1 MAHRTVPDTAP
12 DSGPDSPPERRQSTF
27 YSLRYR
33 DFRYLWQGQVGA
45 SASMWMEQIA
55 RPLLI
60 LELTD
65 SALMVGLIAAT
76 RMLPQLLIGLWAGVL
91 ADRMDKKRILVL
103 SQMATLITHMITAAL
118 VLTGLV
124 EPWMVFVTAFA
135 SGASMAFN
143 QPARQSLIPRLVPE
157 EGLTNAVALNSA
169 AMNFMRIGGASLA
182 GALLIFVD
190 LGNLYVIQSLIY
202 VWVIYSTA
210 QIHTTTEEPNKKR
223 GSMLADLLEGFAAVR
238 QDRTI
243 LYIFFLTM
251 VLFVWGVPYQ
261 SVFVPLL
268 AVDELGVGKS
278 GVGLLIA
285 MVGVGALAGS
295 LTVATIGGSLR
306 RRGLAMLIMLAAYSL
321 ALVLLSRADSLV
333 LAIPALI
340 ISGAMQTSFM
350 SLNNAYV
357 LGRTSRQMQGRIMSL
372 FSLDRGLVPLGAAI
386 GGFMAETIG
395 TQTALTI
402 MALICLSCTVFIALM
417 APAIRK
423 IS

>member
-1 MAHRTVPDTAP
+1 MAHESVPEALPEPEPKSTA
-12 DSGPDSPPERRQSTF
+12 SRRQSTF

-33 DFRYLWQGQVGA
+33 DYRYLWQGQVGA

-65 SALMVGLIAAT
+65 SAFMVGLIAAT
-76 RMLPQLLIGLWAGVL
+76 RMLPQLLMGLWAGVL
-91 ADRMDKKRILVL
+91 ADRIDKKRILVI
-103 SQMATLITHMITAAL
+103 SQAATLATHMITAAL
-118 VLTGLV
+118 VLTGVV

-143 QPARQSLIPRLVPE
+143 QPARQSLIPRLVPDE
-157 EGLTNAVALNSA
+157 ALTNAVALNSA

-182 GALLIFVD
+182 GALLIFID

-202 VWVIYSTA
+202 VWVIFSTSR
-210 QIHTTTEEPNKKR
+210 IRTTTEDASRKR
-223 GSMLADLLEGFAAVR
+223 GSMLSDLLEGFSAVR

-251 VLFVWGVPYQ
+251 ILFVWGVPYQ

-268 AVDELGVGKS
+268 AVDELGVGQS

-285 MVGVGALAGS
+285 MVGIGALAGS
-295 LTVATIGGSLR
+295 LGVATVGDSLR
-306 RRGLAMLIMLAAYSL
+306 RRGLAMLVMLATYSL
-321 ALVLLSRADSLV
+321 ALVLLSRSDSLL
-333 LAIPALI
+333 LAVPALM
-340 ISGAMQTSFM
+340 ISGATQTSFM

-357 LGRTSRQMQGRIMSL
+357 LGRTSREMQGRVMSL

-386 GGFMAETIG
+386 GGFMAETLG
-395 TQTALTI
+395 TQTALSI
-402 MALICLSCTVFIALM
+402 MALICLSCTLLIALL

-423 IS
+423 IA